1 MPKAL
6 IIGGR
11 GQSGR
16 AIGERLVADGWDVI
30 ATTTGPLPDPQSTPG
45 TQWTYLARDDG
56 GSLADAAGDGA
67 DVVID
72 ITCFTPAH
80 VAQLLTLGD
89 RVGLAIVMSTL
100 SVYSDDSGRSLDGAE
115 DEASF
120 PEWPVP
126 IPEDWPTLAPGDG
139 GYSARKA
146 AVEQALRQGAP
157 WPVTIVRPGA
167 IHGRYSH
174 HLREWYFVKRVL
186 DHRRHVVLPFGGES
200 VFQPTA
206 TVNLAQLVAL
216 AASNPADRTLNC
228 GDLAPPSVAEISAI
242 VDGLMGWSTERVLV
256 AGPEPAPTVG
266 NHPWAV
272 PRPVISDMSR
282 AQTELGYQQ
291 RASYGEALAETIP
304 WVVDACSGH
313 DWREVLSVLGR
324 YPDLFDYEAEDA
336 FLTRGA

>member
-16 AIGERLVADGWDVI
+16 AIGQRLVADGWDVT
-30 ATTTGPLPDPQSTPG
+30 ATTAGPLPDPPSTPG
-45 TQWTYLARDDG
+45 TQWAHLARDDG
-56 GSLADAAGDGA
+56 GSSADAVGDGA

-80 VAQLLTLGD
+80 VAQLSTLGD
-89 RVGLAIVMSTL
+89 RVGSAIVISTL
-100 SVYSDDSGRSLDGAE
+100 SVYSDHNGRSLDAAE
-115 DEASF
+115 DEAGF

-126 IPEDWPTLAPGDG
+126 IPEDWPTLAPGDD

-146 AVEQALRQGAP
+146 AVEQALREASP

-167 IHGRYSH
+167 IHGRHSH

-186 DHRRHVVLPFGGES
+186 DQRRHVVLPFGGKS

-206 TVNLAQLVAL
+206 TVNLAELVAL
-216 AASNPADRTLNC
+216 AARTPADRTLNC
-228 GDLAPPSVAEISAI
+228 GDLAPPSVTEIGAI
-242 VDGLMGWSTERVLV
+242 VDDLMGWSMERVLV
-256 AGPEPAPTVG
+256 TGPEPAPTIG

-272 PRPVISDMSR
+272 PRPVIADMGR
-282 AQTELGYQQ
+282 AQSELGYRQP
-291 RASYGEALAETIP
+291 ATYGEALAETIP
-304 WVVDACSGH
+304 WVVDACSGR
-313 DWREVLSVLGR
+313 DWRDVLSVLAR
-324 YPDLFDYEAEDA
+324 YPDLFDYEAENA
-336 FLTRGA
+336 FLARGA